1 VERALQR
8 RRGTDEHISSRTR
21 ALRARGSDGS
31 RRGQSLAE
39 LAVAFPLV
47 LLLVAGVLDL
57 AHAFSVAG
65 VLQNAVREGARFG
78 ASQPSETDTIKT
90 RVVEEAAGAPLTLDP
105 SDVTVT
111 YPDVTQNS
119 GDSIT
124 VAATHQV
131 DLLLSVALGLPNP
144 TIARSATMVIF

>member
-1 VERALQR
+1 V
-8 RRGTDEHISSRTR
+8 SSRTR
-21 ALRARGSDGS
+21 VLRARGSDWG

-39 LAVAFPLV
+39 LAVAFPLL
-47 LLLVAGVLDL
+47 LLLVGGVLDL

-78 ASQPSETDTIKT
+78 ATQPSETDTIKT
-90 RVVEEAAGAPLTLDP
+90 RVVEEAAGTPLTLDP
-105 SDVTVT
+105 NDVTVT
-111 YPDVTQNS
+111 FPDGGGMDS

-124 VAATHQV
+124 VTATHQV

>member
-1 VERALQR
+1 MDDRA
-8 RRGTDEHISSRTR
+8 RT
-21 ALRARGSDGS
+21 LRARGSDWS

-39 LAVAFPLV
+39 LAIAFPLL

-78 ASQPSETDTIKT
+78 ATQPSESDTIKN
-90 RVVEEAAGAPLTLDP
+90 RVVEEAAGAPLTLNTGE
-105 SDVTVT
+105 VTIT
-111 YPDVTQNS
+111 FPDGGGMDS

-124 VAATHQV
+124 VTATHQV
-131 DLLLSVALGLPNP
+131 DLILSAALGLPNP